1 MARNFTKAGNYFQ
14 QEGVNCEP
22 PEDSIPEPLSSIAKG
37 KPAIRLPAT
46 GHYLSEFAA
55 KLGTILADGGF
66 YNFNGVCS
74 TIEHNPRLNAYELT
88 RMEPQ
93 VFRSA
98 LESHCVP
105 FIVAKKDEKILRF
118 NKTISVADA
127 LGTLVSPDFLK
138 RLPPLSAL
146 NLIRLPIRRE
156 DGNIELLPPGYD
168 PVSGIFTTS
177 NGFQYD
183 GYLDFESAKKFLETE
198 LLGEVCFQKDDKD
211 RSLAVVLAE
220 MLTLFCTHLLPAGAL
235 RPGFLFSANSE
246 GAGKTTLAFLA
257 IVPRLGYAAAASAA
271 RDEEE
276 MRKEILS
283 VALAGKP
290 VFFLDNVKHHLSS
303 GSLERLMT
311 SPTVEGRILGE
322 SREVTVPHA
331 LTVIITG
338 NGATISADLRRRVL
352 IVELFLPE
360 AKSEEHCFKQSLAY
374 EEILGL
380 APKILAALWALV
392 RHWRDKGR
400 PMPSRSLNG
409 FAAWSETVGAIVECA
424 GFASPCLAPGGLKYS
439 GDKDTADMEKLV
451 EVVNPSH
458 QYKFSELVELAQDH
472 ELFDWMI
479 GQEGEPDIK
488 AKSKLGKF
496 LKKQHERIFSVS
508 DKHGTSRL
516 GQFSILG
523 QTRKER
529 RYMVQLL

>member
-14 QEGVNCEP
+14 QEGVNSEP

-55 KLGTILADGGF
+55 KLGPILADRGF
-66 YNFNGVCS
+66 YNFNRVCS

-105 FIVAKKDEKILRF
+105 FVVAKKDEKILRF

-183 GYLDFESAKKFLETE
+183 GDLDFESAKKFLETE

-235 RPGFLFSANSE
+235 RPGFLFSGNAE
-246 GAGKTTLAFLA
+246 GSGKTTLAFLA
-257 IVPRLGYAAAASAA
+257 IIPRLGYAAAACAPK
-271 RDEEE
+271 DEDE
-276 MRKEILS
+276 MRKEILA

-303 GSLERLMT
+303 SSLERLMT
-311 SPTVEGRILGE
+311 APTVEGRILGE
-322 SREVTVPHA
+322 SREVTIPHN

-338 NGATISADLRRRVL
+338 NEATVSADLRRRL
-352 IVELFLPE
+352 LMVELFMPE
-360 AKSEEHCFKQSLAY
+360 AKQHVFLNSLTY
-374 EEILGL
+374 EEIVGL
-380 APKILAALWALV
+380 APEILAALWALV
-392 RHWRDKGR
+392 RHWRDEGC
-400 PMPSRSLNG
+400 PPPSRSLNG
-409 FAAWSETVGAIVECA
+409 FGEWAATVAAIVECA
-424 GFASPCLAPGGLKYS
+424 GFASPCAKPTTLKFS
-439 GDKDTADMEKLV
+439 GDKDTEDMA
-451 EVVNPSH
+451 PRRGDGSRH
-458 QYKFSELVELAQDH
+458 QIYLC
-472 ELFDWMI
+472 
-479 GQEGEPDIK
+479 P
-488 AKSKLGKF
+488 
-496 LKKQHERIFSVS
+496 
-508 DKHGTSRL
+508 TSRARVRSRP
-516 GQFSILG
+516 F
-523 QTRKER
+523 
-529 RYMVQLL
+529 